1 MSVDYWNHNTAY
13 HKWLIDIASQ
23 HRGTVLDV
31 GCGDGLLAQRLSP
44 VSTFV
49 TAIEPDANAAARAA
63 ARLASLDNV
72 AVVDADFDA
81 YQSDGARFDLITFV
95 ASLHHMDM
103 RSALTKAR
111 ELLTPTGEIAVVG
124 LSANKSATDWLWALA
139 CLPVNRIASRLH
151 GETRDIG
158 VVVTDPQECLS
169 EIRRTVDDVL
179 PGAQITRGLYY
190 RYLLRWR
197 R

>member
-13 HKWLIDIASQ
+13 HPWLIDIASQ

-44 VSTFV
+44 VSRFV
-49 TAIEPDANAAARAA
+49 TAIEPNAKAAARAS
-63 ARLASLDNV
+63 ARLAFFDNV

-81 YQSDGARFDLITFV
+81 FQSDGARFDLITFV
-95 ASLHHMDM
+95 ATLHHMDL

-124 LSANKSATDWLWALA
+124 LSANKSLTDWLWAGA

-158 VVVTDPQECLS
+158 VAVTDPQESLA
-169 EIRRTVDDVL
+169 EIRRTVAEVL
-179 PGAQITRGLYY
+179 PGARIRRGLYY

>member
-13 HKWLIDIASQ
+13 HPWLIDIASQ

-44 VSTFV
+44 VSRLV
-49 TAIEPDANAAARAA
+49 TAIEPDAKAAARAS
-63 ARLASLDNV
+63 ARLAFFDNV

-81 YQSDGARFDLITFV
+81 FQSDGARFDLITFV
-95 ASLHHMDM
+95 ATLHHMDL

-124 LSANKSATDWLWALA
+124 LSANKSLTDWLWAGA

-158 VVVTDPQECLS
+158 VAVTDPQESLA
-169 EIRRTVDDVL
+169 EIRRTVAEVL
-179 PGAQITRGLYY
+179 PGARIRRGLYY